1 MKKLNFVPFL
11 GTFALVGLLGAWGCS
26 RKNTQ
31 PADSGSTETVASDDA
46 TATLALLKEPID
58 VPGFTVTDLDGK
70 TLSFADLRGK
80 VVLVNF
86 WATWCPPCRAE
97 IPDLVALQD
106 KYRDKLVVIGISEDE
121 DATPAQVKA
130 FGVERK
136 VNYPIV
142 MKTPEL
148 AKIFKGVSALPTT
161 FVIDPEGKIRQRHV
175 GMLRAQTTELETQY
189 LSGMLKNVKIDLVE
203 DETKAMLANAA
214 QAKEIPGVDLTKMT
228 PAQRTEAIKAMN
240 SENCTCGCELTLAA
254 CRINDPSCSISLP
267 IAQKL
272 AERIAKGE
280 KIAPASTH

>member
-1 MKKLNFVPFL
+1 MKKLNFVPSL
-11 GTFALVGLLGAWGCS
+11 GTFALVGLLGVAGCS
-26 RKNTQ
+26 KTSPPPEVGTQ
-31 PADSGSTETVASDDA
+31 TTASNEG

-70 TLSFADLRGK
+70 TVSFADLRGK

-189 LSGMLKNVKIDLVE
+189 LSGELKNVKIDLVE

-214 QAKEIPGVDLTKMT
+214 QAKEIPCVDLTKMT
-228 PAQRTEAIKAMN
+228 PAQRTDAIKAMN

-254 CRINDPSCSISLP
+254 CRINDPTCSVSLP